1 MKKLFALLLA
11 SLLSIAASAQWVEGN
26 TVGVRADNSKAPNAI
41 FLNSATPTGPSEK
54 VWHRISVASLDIPE
68 DALSVF
74 LSGMLIITHGYN
86 PQTCD
91 LWITFRAPG
100 NDMVAGNYIGQTIET
115 QVGGGIRSN
124 MSTWAPVKNGE
135 IEFYWSRNTAG
146 PYPSE
151 CAYGINL
158 SAQAYVR

>member
-1 MKKLFALLLA
+1 MKNLFALLLA
-11 SLLSIAASAQWVEGN
+11 SLLSITASAQWVEGN

-41 FLNSATPTGPSEK
+41 FLNSATPTGPAEN
-54 VWHRISVASLDIPE
+54 VWHRIPVSRLDIPS

-74 LSGMLIITHGYN
+74 LSGMLIITHGNYS
-86 PQTCD
+86 QTCD
-91 LWITFRAPG
+91 LHITFRAPG

-115 QVGGGIRSN
+115 AIGSGQRSN
-124 MSTWAPVKNGE
+124 MSTWTPVVNGE
-135 IEFYWSRNTAG
+135 IEFQWNRNTYG
-146 PYPSE
+146 PYPNE